1 MVKTLKSARQMHLYF
16 TEIPQIQGD
25 FPWPPGIVANDSEV
39 VTRLL
44 VTACWKD
51 KPSLKKSMSGNLP
64 SGTSAGKRLEWNRTE
79 FEITWGHGFIFIG
92 LYCMRWC
99 PIRSCAVPQSSSGKA
114 EVSLPRLSRFVWLR
128 IPDRLHLLQSSRL
141 SKRCGTLSLELNVIG
156 SEFVS
161 WRVISA
167 AGEIFRIL
175 DDKIICRWVFCALNV
190 LRLHFRTQKTSPNLT
205 ILKNIVLYK
214 VICIKFLYKVEPK
227 SFHPMREGTQNT
239 KLYTSLSDLKS
250 TGISRK
256 TLKFC

>member
-79 FEITWGHGFIFIG
+79 FEITWGHGFIFVG

-128 IPDRLHLLQSSRL
+128 NANPWQIAFVTEFQTLQ
-141 SKRCGTLSLELNVIG
+141 KMWHPE
-156 SEFVS
+156 
-161 WRVISA
+161 
-167 AGEIFRIL
+167 
-175 DDKIICRWVFCALNV
+175 
-190 LRLHFRTQKTSPNLT
+190 FRTKCHWFR
-205 ILKNIVLYK
+205 V
-214 VICIKFLYKVEPK
+214 
-227 SFHPMREGTQNT
+227 RELESN
-239 KLYTSLSDLKS
+239 K
-250 TGISRK
+250 RRRRN
-256 TLKFC
+256 F

>member
-1 MVKTLKSARQMHLYF
+1 MAKNLVKIFQLAVVKTLKSARQMHLYF

-167 AGEIFRIL
+167 AGENFRIL

-190 LRLHFRTQKTSPNLT
+190 LRLHFRTQKPSPNLT
-205 ILKNIVLYK
+205 IFKKY
-214 VICIKFLYKVEPK
+214 
-227 SFHPMREGTQNT
+227 SFV
-239 KLYTSLSDLKS
+239 
-250 TGISRK
+250 
-256 TLKFC
+256 